1 MTDRP
6 TKGPAPTNADKKWSF
21 SPSAF
26 CLIIGLAV
34 IVGFVGGM
42 KSDVIIG
49 AVAPAFGFKI
59 EVGSLD
65 LTDVQQTY
73 RALRSNFDGNLDK
86 QKLIEGASRGLVD
99 AAGDQYTMY
108 MSKSEAEEFNKD
120 LAGDIG
126 GGVGAEIGLRD
137 NKPTILRTLK
147 NTPAE
152 KSGVLAGDT
161 IIAVN
166 DQLSSSWTVDETVK
180 NIRGQEGTT
189 VKLTVLRDNER
200 KEFIITRAK
209 ISAPSVD
216 SRVEGETGI
225 LTISRFDEQTA
236 EKARQAVQGFV
247 SQGVKKV
254 VLDLRGNGGGYL
266 TAAQDVAGLWL
277 DSKVVVSE
285 RTDGKVTDELK
296 SGNDPILAGIPTVVL
311 VNEGSASA
319 SEIVAGALQDHKVA
333 RLVGERTYGKGS
345 VQKLLDLRQGAMLKV
360 TVAKWYTPNG
370 KNITKEGI
378 TPDKKV
384 ELTREDANAG
394 RDPQLDAAKKLLVE
408 WRA

>member
-6 TKGPAPTNADKKWSF
+6 QSGPVRANANKKWSF
-21 SPSAF
+21 TPSAF

-34 IVGFVGGM
+34 MVGFAAGM

-49 AVAPAFGFKI
+49 AMAPAFGFKV
-59 EVGSLD
+59 EAGSLD

-73 RALRSNFDGNLDK
+73 RTLKSNFDGTVDK
-86 QKLIEGASRGLVD
+86 EKLIEGASKGLVA

-108 MSKSEAEEFNKD
+108 LSKSEAEEFNKD
-120 LAGDIG
+120 LSGEIG
-126 GGVGAEIGLRD
+126 GGIGAEIGLRD
-137 NKPTILRTLK
+137 NKPTVLRTLK
-147 NTPAE
+147 DTPAE
-152 KSGVLAGDT
+152 KAGVLAGDT
-161 IIAVN
+161 IIGIN
-166 DQLSSSWTVDETVK
+166 DEVVTGWTVDETVK
-180 NIRGQEGTT
+180 KIRGKEGTT
-189 VKLTVLRDNER
+189 VKLAVLRDNEQ
-200 KEFIITRAK
+200 KEFTITRAK

-216 SRVEGETGI
+216 SKIEGDTGI
-225 LTISRFDEQTA
+225 LTISRFDELTA
-236 EKARQAVQGFV
+236 EKARQAAQSFKE
-247 SQGVKKV
+247 QNVKKV

-277 DSKVVVSE
+277 DKKVVVTE

-296 SGNDPILAGIPTVVL
+296 SGSEPLLAGIPTVVL
-311 VNEGSASA
+311 VNGSSASA

-333 RLVGERTYGKGS
+333 KLVGEKTYGKGS
-345 VQKLLDLRQGAMLKV
+345 VQKLINLKNDAMLKV
-360 TVAKWYTPNG
+360 TIAKWYTPNG

-394 RDPQLDAAKKLLVE
+394 RDPQLDAAKELIK
-408 WRA
+408 

>member
-6 TKGPAPTNADKKWSF
+6 KHGPAPTNVDKKWSF
-21 SPSAF
+21 SPGAL

-34 IVGFVGGM
+34 IVGFAGGM

-73 RALRSNFDGNLDK
+73 RALKTNFDGELDK

-108 MSKSEAEEFNKD
+108 MSKAEAEEFNKD

-126 GGVGAEIGLRD
+126 GGIGAEIGLRD
-137 NKPTILRTLK
+137 DKPTILRTLK
-147 NTPAE
+147 DTPAE
-152 KSGVLAGDT
+152 KGGVLAGDT

-166 DQLSSSWTVDETVK
+166 DQLSSDWTVDETVK
-180 NIRGQEGTT
+180 KIRGQEGTT
-189 VKLTVLRDNER
+189 VKLTVLRDNGR
-200 KEFIITRAK
+200 KEFTITRAK

-216 SRVEGETGI
+216 SKVEGEVGI
-225 LTISRFDEQTA
+225 LTISRFDEHTA
-236 EKARQAVQGFV
+236 DKARQAAQGFV
-247 SQGVKKV
+247 SHGVKKV

-277 DSKVVVSE
+277 DNQVVVTE

-311 VNEGSASA
+311 VNGGSASA
-319 SEIVAGALQDHKVA
+319 SEIVAGALQDHKA
-333 RLVGERTYGKGS
+333 AKLAGEKTFGKGS

-378 TPDKKV
+378 MPDKKV

-394 RDPQLDAAKKLLVE
+394 RDPQLEAAKELLK
-408 WRA
+408 